1 VSLPTSEPSTTFS
14 PTISPEA
21 HTTNTRVGDHLQTEV
36 LSWRVTPFIGY
47 ATVIDHQVLVRT
59 RSKGT
64 RFANI
69 SLWFSKGA
77 LVMLSRNLVRFVV
90 LFLGRSGSSNLI
102 EALASHPEII
112 AKGELLAKKD
122 EEGQLQA
129 VRRFLTR
136 PRAAGYAAAGFKTK
150 LRDVRDPEQ
159 FAELLREAGAPVIL
173 LRRRNV
179 VKQTVSRFNAQRL
192 HDTTKYWNLY
202 DEDNRLLPATI
213 DPPWFSETLLRLE
226 QEKLELEDYVK
237 NLKLPTLSLF
247 YEDLLVSHQT
257 SLERIFSFLG
267 VRYEPVEGQS
277 IKNTSDDLRQA
288 ISNFGELRSYYI
300 GTSYEQMFDEVL
312 VSEQGF

>member
-1 VSLPTSEPSTTFS
+1 MPSTHSKIAQSCPLGYGPAVAVEKLRLQHRPTTLQGALEGRRICSAASETNYRAGCAARSKGHAVYEEIVSLPTSEPSTTFS

-21 HTTNTRVGDHLQTEV
+21 HTTNTRVGDHLQAEV
-36 LSWRVTPFIGY
+36 LSWRVTSFIGY
-47 ATVIDHQVLVRT
+47 ATLIDHQVLVRT

-150 LRDVRDPEQ
+150 LR
-159 FAELLREAGAPVIL
+159 
-173 LRRRNV
+173 
-179 VKQTVSRFNAQRL
+179 
-192 HDTTKYWNLY
+192 
-202 DEDNRLLPATI
+202 
-213 DPPWFSETLLRLE
+213 SE
-226 QEKLELEDYVK
+226 
-237 NLKLPTLSLF
+237 
-247 YEDLLVSHQT
+247 
-257 SLERIFSFLG
+257 
-267 VRYEPVEGQS
+267 
-277 IKNTSDDLRQA
+277 
-288 ISNFGELRSYYI
+288 
-300 GTSYEQMFDEVL
+300 
-312 VSEQGF
+312 